1 MSDLHLVST
10 LSNCAFSSSGIS
22 MDDSSILR
30 LSEKLRSINLL
41 SLQQLQDR
49 VSSVLLVSVFC

>member
-1 MSDLHLVST
+1 
-10 LSNCAFSSSGIS
+10 
-22 MDDSSILR
+22 MDDSSIPR